1 MNEFWWRS
9 LLPGGLARG
18 LQARGDEGGEDED
31 HSGDEEGSAEAVG
44 EVAGES
50 HDVGAGESAEGSDGV
65 DESNAS
71 GSGGA
76 TKEEGGKG
84 PEGPDGSP
92 YTASSE
98 ENHGKREDWIADGGA
113 GDEGKRGSNETGE
126 EMPLALAGAVGVA
139 RDEKH
144 GDDGQTIRDC
154 G

>member
-1 MNEFWWRS
+1 MDLGHRS
-9 LLPGGLARG
+9 VTSILSCHRPRSV
-18 LQARGDEGGEDED
+18 QARGDEGGK
-31 HSGDEEGSAEAVG
+31 DEEQSGNEEGGPEAVG
-44 EVAGES
+44 EIAGQA

-113 GDEGKRGSNETGE
+113 G
-126 EMPLALAGAVGVA
+126 
-139 RDEKH
+139 
-144 GDDGQTIRDC
+144 
-154 G
+154 